1 MSKLVDYM
9 TEHEL
14 TIEDVAE
21 RTGFHVQSVMRHR
34 RDGILFK
41 RTAIAYKNAFLEKD
55 YRTFL
60 EDKDVRDLHRWKND
74 SSSSF

>member
-41 RTAIAYKNAFLEKD
+41 RTAIAYKNAFFE
-55 YRTFL
+55 
-60 EDKDVRDLHRWKND
+60 
-74 SSSSF
+74 